1 MKPRLLLA
9 TLAAVLLSACTDVLP
24 PDGGNGDFSV
34 TVGSGTQPSYSWQGG
49 DAFRV
54 EVMRVENP
62 LIPVWAVANPT
73 TRDIRSPV
81 RHGTVPSGAI
91 LLADEEAT
99 LEAGQR
105 YRVRV
110 TLADNRQGSSD
121 FRP

>member
-1 MKPRLLLA
+1 MRPRTLLVALI
-9 TLAAVLLSACTDVLP
+9 AVLASACTDILP
-24 PDGGNGDFSV
+24 PDGGGGDFTV

-54 EVMRVENP
+54 EVTRVENP
-62 LIPVWAVANPT
+62 LIPVWAIANPA

-81 RHGTVPSGAI
+81 RHGSVPSGAI
-91 LLADEEAT
+91 LLADEETT

-110 TLADNRQGSSD
+110 TLADNRQGAAD